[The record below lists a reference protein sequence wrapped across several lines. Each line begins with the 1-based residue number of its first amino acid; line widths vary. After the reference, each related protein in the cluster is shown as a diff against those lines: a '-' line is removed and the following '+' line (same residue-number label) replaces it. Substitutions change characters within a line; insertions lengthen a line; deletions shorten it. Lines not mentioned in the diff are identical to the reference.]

1 MKIKTFP
8 LQFTE
13 DYLDKVRKIATDNNM
28 SMKELMLS
36 AIEEKMEKLEKGEW
50 MKVTIIDGRLEDY
63 INEKDDG
70 CISVFETNP
79 DYVVDLVYKVL
90 NDGKTVILESA
101 GEGE

>member
-36 AIEEKMEKLEKGEW
+36 AIAEKLEKLEKGE
-50 MKVTIIDGRLEDY
+50 
-63 INEKDDG
+63 
-70 CISVFETNP
+70 
-79 DYVVDLVYKVL
+79 
-90 NDGKTVILESA
+90 
-101 GEGE
+101 